1 MPAADKLIT
10 QKEVSEMLNGRCR
23 SAIFEDIK
31 RGELPAPIKLG
42 RSVFYSQNAVMAAID
57 KLHSEAQRQA
67 A

>member
-10 QKEVSEMLNGRCR
+10 QKEVSQMLNGRCR
-23 SAIFEDIK
+23 AAIFEDIK

-42 RSVFYSQNAVMAAID
+42 RSILFSQNAVMAAID
-57 KLHSEAQRQA
+57 KLHSQAQKQA